1 MTVESDKD
9 LAGLRNAGRVVRLAM
24 EAMKAN
30 LQPGMTTTK
39 LDAIGAEVFERHGA
53 RSAPQLVYD
62 FPGVNCISINDEAVH
77 GIPGGRII
85 EPGDLIKIDVSA
97 ELDGYIADAAV
108 VGAGLAVLGLA
119 VLGNAL
125 SPSWEPRR
133 PPADFGY
140 GSLPPVPEPTSSAG
154 SASYAIEREDVRM
167 PVRDTVHGGTVVSP
181 AEDGRYPAV
190 VFVNGAAWGA
200 RALLLVWGGLNV
212 AAGALVLTGVVATPA
227 AVDWM
232 ALR

>member
-1 MTVESDKD
+1 
-9 LAGLRNAGRVVRLAM
+9 
-24 EAMKAN
+24 
-30 LQPGMTTTK
+30 
-39 LDAIGAEVFERHGA
+39 
-53 RSAPQLVYD
+53 
-62 FPGVNCISINDEAVH
+62 
-77 GIPGGRII
+77 
-85 EPGDLIKIDVSA
+85 
-97 ELDGYIADAAV
+97 
-108 VGAGLAVLGLA
+108 VLGLA

-190 VFVNGAAWGA
+190 VFVHGAAWGA
-200 RALLLVWGGLNV
+200 SALLLVWGGLNV
-212 AAGALVLTGVVATPA
+212 AAGH
-227 AVDWM
+227 WC
-232 ALR
+232 